1 MKIYFAGEPGGNIRI
16 REREIIELGIR
27 YRLKSYHYIDQLLNT
42 LMVMDERI
50 FHTTEGKE
58 NRDA

>member
-1 MKIYFAGEPGGNIRI
+1 MKIYFAGEPRGNIRI